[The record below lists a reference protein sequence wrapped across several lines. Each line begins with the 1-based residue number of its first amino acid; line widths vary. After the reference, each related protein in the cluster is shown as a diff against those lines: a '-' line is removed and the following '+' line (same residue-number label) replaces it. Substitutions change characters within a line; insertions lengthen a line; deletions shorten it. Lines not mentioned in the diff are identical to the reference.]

1 MIRYL
6 RAGTYYQAI
15 IFIPVG
21 DDDMIFNGSLLHLR
35 NNIFSF
41 NNQVRF
47 CKATFNVTHLGM
59 EMSSNIARG
68 IVNTIRLRLGVNT
81 WRVGIGRLT
90 WIKDSGQ
97 DFVIDLN
104 QA

>member
-1 MIRYL
+1 MVRYL
-6 RAGTYYQAI
+6 RTGAYYQAV

-21 DDDMIFNGSLLHLR
+21 DDDMIFNGSLLYLR

-41 NNQVRF
+41 NNQIRL
-47 CKATFNVTHLGM
+47 CKATLNVTHLSM

-68 IVNTIRLRLGVNT
+68 IVNTIRLGLGVDT
-81 WRVGIGRLT
+81 WCRRTGRLT
-90 WIKDSGQ
+90 WIKKSGP